1 MIYKE
6 LNQMGIPKCAEMT
19 VGLSLA
25 DARLTRLLRIEVE
38 RRMRDLEFWWGDR
51 MVVLIGLLSEILVP
65 DTTLRSGEL
74 QAGLIQKV
82 EAACFATTNVHNP
95 QLMQGQF
102 LQVCNKPEN
111 SEYLQLLPIGLTFFQ
126 TFTLLLLRGIFKRTR
141 RASSNQHC

>member
-1 MIYKE
+1 
-6 LNQMGIPKCAEMT
+6 
-19 VGLSLA
+19 
-25 DARLTRLLRIEVE
+25 
-38 RRMRDLEFWWGDR
+38 MRDLEFWWGDR